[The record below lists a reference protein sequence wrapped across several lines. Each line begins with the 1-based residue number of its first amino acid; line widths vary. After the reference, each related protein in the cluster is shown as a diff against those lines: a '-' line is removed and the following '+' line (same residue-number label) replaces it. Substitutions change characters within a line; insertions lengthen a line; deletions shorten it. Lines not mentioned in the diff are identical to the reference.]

1 MMGIFVWHKSFPFF
15 GKKFQNLEFLSI
27 FLLTLMNCAPSFAQ
41 HEELRQLANALY
53 SAVSDSYDRKLYNL
67 ATRDHGKIRQTN
79 PETIEMLLTT
89 LSKSDETGRKMRA
102 YITLYAYSDRDECRS
117 ASDFWFKHFIKGNSI
132 KPNKKTTVKNTEHHY
147 FVLFNAEYILIVD
160 IPCFELDQQAWK
172 SLKKNVLKIFE
183 EPLTSALEINCK
195 GEAVWSLNAY

>member
-1 MMGIFVWHKSFPFF
+1 M
-15 GKKFQNLEFLSI
+15 
-27 FLLTLMNCAPSFAQ
+27 
-41 HEELRQLANALY
+41 
-53 SAVSDSYDRKLYNL
+53 
-67 ATRDHGKIRQTN
+67 
-79 PETIEMLLTT
+79 
-89 LSKSDETGRKMRA
+89 
-102 YITLYAYSDRDECRS
+102 
-117 ASDFWFKHFIKGNSI
+117 

-195 GEAVWSLNAY
+195 GEAVWSLSAY